1 VTVFETARLTAAEVA
16 GSDIPELLDVHLSN
30 PAYLE
35 LTEGSGGVAGAYDRG
50 MLERDLAMA
59 ALTPGR
65 HTAVLRLREG
75 GTCVGVV
82 DWMDENPNDGLPW
95 IGLVMIHAAH
105 QRRGLG
111 AEAIAGLAAH
121 GRAAGWTR
129 LREGVIDGNAAGMA
143 LALAAGMREI
153 ERKQHRVAAGERDL
167 AVMELDLRAPPGR
180 PPGRP
185 G

>member
-1 VTVFETARLTAAEVA
+1 MTVFETARLTAA
-16 GSDIPELLDVHLSN
+16 ELLDVHLSN

-35 LTEGSGGVAGAYDRG
+35 LTEGSGGVAG
-50 MLERDLAMA
+50 
-59 ALTPGR
+59 
-65 HTAVLRLREG
+65 
-75 GTCVGVV
+75 
-82 DWMDENPNDGLPW
+82 DENPNDGSPW

-153 ERKQHRVAAGERDL
+153 ERKQHRVAAGEREL